1 MTEFYK
7 TNPLYI
13 KLKDELKTIY
23 KHNFEGMDGFFYVYN
38 KAETYYIEAYDNN
51 SDSFIVMAGLH
62 SIELYDG
69 NTQAYNEE
77 FTLPEFTIENEQDID
92 NFIEEFNY
100 LVKSCDAGKRCNK
113 IMKAVEKLNQMVEDM
128 PSDMDFLV
136 ETLHKTFWL

>member
-13 KLKDELKTIY
+13 KLKDELKYIY

-38 KAETYYIEAYDNN
+38 KSETYCIEVYDNN

-62 SIELYDG
+62 LIELYDG

-77 FTLPEFTIENEQDID
+77 FTLPDFTIENEQDID
-92 NFIEEFNY
+92 NFIEEFKY